1 MTGTVVYYA
10 DTAPLSDGALFEH
23 LRERLPRF
31 RPVKVDHTE
40 FEKRNKQ
47 YVAAGILLMKAMDD
61 LGEDVSDLAIA
72 IGENG
77 KPEFV
82 GSRVKF
88 NLSHSHNRVMCAVS
102 YDDVGCDTERIG
114 NMNTVE
120 AKRFL
125 HTYEYRGLEST
136 EDNEECNHLFYR
148 IWTLKESF
156 MKATGLGMALPLDA
170 FCILFENG
178 IKVKHRVD
186 DRQYHFREYDLGDG
200 YCYSVC
206 SIDPDI
212 AEKMIRVDLS
222 QQ

>member
-10 DTAPLSDGALFEH
+10 DTAPLSDGALFDH
-23 LRERLPRF
+23 LREGLPRF
-31 RPVKVDHTE
+31 RAVKLDGND
-40 FEKRNKQ
+40 FENRKIQ
-47 YVAAGILLMKAMDD
+47 YVAAGVLLAKAMRD
-61 LGEDVSDLAIA
+61 LGKDVSDLEIA
-72 IGENG
+72 YGENG

-82 GSRVKF
+82 GSDVRF

-102 YDDVGCDTERIG
+102 YGDVGCDTERIG
-114 NMNTVE
+114 NMNNVA

-156 MKATGLGMALPLDA
+156 MKATGLGMALPLNA

-212 AEKMIRVDLS
+212 ADKMVCVDLT